1 MVCVVSNTGKRL
13 MPTTEYKAR
22 KLMEKGCAKIYQ
34 YDPFTI
40 MILDREDGYT
50 QSIELKCD
58 TGDKHI
64 GMSICSEKHEY
75 VSVEVNPLK
84 DEKEK
89 HNDQK
94 KYRRTRRNRKRYRSP
109 RFNNRKRKEGWLAPS
124 LEHKVEIH
132 T

>member
-22 KLMEKGCAKIYQ
+22 KLMEKGRAKIYQ

-58 TGDKHI
+58 TGDKH
-64 GMSICSEKHEY
+64 
-75 VSVEVNPLK
+75 
-84 DEKEK
+84 
-89 HNDQK
+89 NDQK
-94 KYRRTRRNRKRYRSP
+94 KYRRTRRNRKRYWSP
-109 RFNNRKRKEGWLAPS
+109 RFNNRKRKEG
-124 LEHKVEIH
+124 
-132 T
+132 

>member
-22 KLMEKGCAKIYQ
+22 KLMEKGRAKIYQ

-40 MILDREDGYT
+40 IILDREDGYT

-94 KYRRTRRNRKRYRSP
+94 ILFFMMVKNIKSMEQIIKVNQ
-109 RFNNRKRKEGWLAPS
+109 FNY
-124 LEHKVEIH
+124 I
-132 T
+132 